1 MLLLLLLL
9 LLLQVQ
15 DLALQFLTAWAAAG
29 QAQAQ
34 LLSQQGLAPALG
46 RLAMDAVA
54 QGEQGR
60 ELQASVCRC
69 EDVRTSSG
77 RLWNC
82 CVCSAGTAAPSM
94 ACAGVQTARQLK
106 GSCQVIVRW
115 LG

>member
-1 MLLLLLLL
+1 MLHEPLRMQLPSDASSYMLPMRRHQMLLL

-54 QGEQGR
+54 QGELGR
-60 ELQASVCRC
+60 ELQASVCR
-69 EDVRTSSG
+69 
-77 RLWNC
+77 
-82 CVCSAGTAAPSM
+82 
-94 ACAGVQTARQLK
+94 
-106 GSCQVIVRW
+106 
-115 LG
+115 